1 MCEMDTIKV
10 YNLASD
16 EIRYYQGI
24 TPKQAVIASYAQNR
38 GDWNTWEYEKK
49 YKATET
55 EKFVAC
61 GNYCAKK

>member
-1 MCEMDTIKV
+1 MKRIEVHDLCSDTIIT
-10 YNLASD
+10 YD
-16 EIRYYQGI
+16 GI
-24 TPKQAVIASYAQNR
+24 SPKQAVIAAHAQFECK
-38 GDWNTWEYEKK
+38 DWNTWDYEKK